1 MQITVSGLLPQQ
13 ALARASGQ
21 DRFLSVE
28 NAFSTE
34 AAAFFLTQNVVS
46 VRDDE
51 TPRQPSPGFNA
62 AVRVGARRPSGAS
75 DPRTFP
81 AC

>member
-21 DRFLSVE
+21 DRFISVE

-34 AAAFFLTQNVVS
+34 AAAFFFDAE
-46 VRDDE
+46 RGIG
-51 TPRQPSPGFNA
+51 PR
-62 AVRVGARRPSGAS
+62 
-75 DPRTFP
+75 
-81 AC
+81 